1 MAAASD
7 VTFDVLLG
15 GKVTPQLLKSFKDLE
30 ALMQKQGATELG
42 ADEWIFDLKTDMM
55 NTYGPAHSIARTC

>member
-30 ALMQKQGATELG
+30 QGATELG
-42 ADEWIFDLKTDMM
+42 ADEWIFDIKTDLM